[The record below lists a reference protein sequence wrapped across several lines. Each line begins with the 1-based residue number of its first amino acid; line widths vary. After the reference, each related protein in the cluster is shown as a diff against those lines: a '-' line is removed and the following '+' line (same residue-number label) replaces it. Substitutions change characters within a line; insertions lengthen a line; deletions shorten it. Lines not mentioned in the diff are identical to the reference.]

1 MCIFVQMSMCN
12 QTPDLE
18 SLEALE
24 GLLSHHLFKALADP
38 NRIRLL
44 LLLAERCRTCS
55 VGELAACLTV
65 DVSVVSRH
73 LAILRAAGVLKAMK
87 QGKEVHYALQYDHLA
102 ETLRGIGDAIVACAP
117 NSEAEPKQ
125 DIQSPTASASPRAVP
140 DPK

>member
-1 MCIFVQMSMCN
+1 MRTCN
-12 QTPDLE
+12 SAPNPE
-18 SLEALE
+18 SLRALE
-24 GLLSHHLFKALADP
+24 ELLSHQLFKALADP

-55 VGELAACLTV
+55 VGELAGCLTV

-73 LAILRAAGVLKAMK
+73 LAMLRAAGVLKANK

-117 NSEAEPKQ
+117 SFEGE
-125 DIQSPTASASPRAVP
+125 S
-140 DPK
+140 